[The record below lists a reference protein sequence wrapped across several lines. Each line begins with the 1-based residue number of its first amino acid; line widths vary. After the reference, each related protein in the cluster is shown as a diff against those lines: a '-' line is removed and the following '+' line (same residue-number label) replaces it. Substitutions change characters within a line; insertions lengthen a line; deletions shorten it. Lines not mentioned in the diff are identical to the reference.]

1 MQVIA
6 TAGHVDHGKSALVR
20 ALTGMEPDRW
30 AEERRRGLTIDL
42 GFAWMTLPDGQRLA
56 FVDVPGHERFV
67 PNMLAGVGPV
77 PAVLV
82 VVAADGGWMP
92 QSAEHLAAIDA
103 VGIRH
108 GLLVVTRSDLADPG
122 PATRQAAD
130 QIAATSLGRVES
142 VAVSAV
148 TGAGLPELRAA
159 LVRLMASLPV
169 PDAAAPVRL
178 WVDRSFSIR
187 GSGTVVTGTLPA
199 GTIRSGQELLL
210 TPSMRPARIRGLESL
225 NEPTAS
231 VSGVARVAL
240 NLRGVPA
247 DVPARGMALVDAGRW
262 TMTKLADVRL
272 AVPPV
277 LRLPPDITVHIGSAR
292 ILARL
297 RLLGPL
303 PDSGGTAIARL
314 TLREPLPLHVGDRL
328 LLRDPGS
335 AGVTILGATVLD
347 VAPPALARRGAAAAA
362 GRELAAW
369 PDVPAAADLLRRHGL
384 LRASAVA
391 AMGVVGSLPAP
402 VTASGW
408 LADPARWGEL
418 RRQLAEMVAAHARRD
433 PLAIGLPPEAARA
446 ALRLPDRALV
456 EALARLRAPETTPG
470 DAPSRVRLDGGY
482 LYLAEPH
489 RPLQSQGS
497 QPALPPEV
505 MAGVRAV
512 LADLASAPFLAPEA
526 GRLRELGLDGRAIG
540 AAARAGLLLR
550 VAEQIVLAPGAEA
563 EAARALAG
571 LPQPFTT
578 AEARQALGTTRRV
591 AIPLLEHLDRA
602 GITQRLPDDRR
613 RLRLKKSGL
622 GCIGGLCPVSAKARQ
637 TGGRM
642 RVVPK
647 RKEFIMTAVEDAPAA
662 SATATTGVPASEEEA
677 RELAMQWA
685 NEHAARLT
693 ERVRSSL
700 AKKNGQ
706 SNGHIA
712 PRIGGPITYDPN
724 TGAPYLPFDVV
735 ETSPITF
742 GGPPPYAPSKIVPA
756 GSFSYLIAYIYT
768 NPASD
773 AAAGWYNSASVQCGA
788 RPWRMTLDLTNLT
801 TGTTSNLVQNGVF
814 GSPAD
819 VITPVFF
826 LLPTAGPA
834 LGADPWLIEA
844 NVTVYVDIPAQP
856 FAAFGT
862 NFYDIDNDPGGLP
875 FYPPIPA
882 EPAGWRFD
890 LPNRYLIFP

>member
-1 MQVIA
+1 MRSAAVQVIA

-108 GLLVVTRSDLADPG
+108 GLLVVTRCDLADPG

-130 QIAATSLGRVES
+130 QIAGTSLGPVEA

-159 LVRLMASLPV
+159 LVRLVASLPV

-225 NEPTAS
+225 NEPATS
-231 VSGVARVAL
+231 VRGVARVAL
-240 NLRGVPA
+240 NLRGIPA

-262 TMTKLADVRL
+262 TMTKVADVRL
-272 AVPPV
+272 AIPPGI
-277 LRLPPDITVHIGSAR
+277 RLPPDITVHIGSAR
-292 ILARL
+292 ILTRL

-391 AMGVVGSLPAP
+391 AMGVTGSLPAP

-408 LADPARWGEL
+408 LADPVRWGEL
-418 RRQLAEMVAAHARRD
+418 NRRLAEMVAAHARRD

-456 EALARLRAPETTPG
+456 EALARPRAPGAAPGDAPG

-482 LYLAEPH
+482 LCLGGPQK
-489 RPLQSQGS
+489 PLQSQGT
-497 QPALPPEV
+497 QPALPSQV

-512 LADLASAPFLAPEA
+512 LADLAGAPFMAPEA

-550 VAEQIVLAPGAEA
+550 VTEQIVLAPGAEA

-571 LPQPFTT
+571 LPQPFTA

-591 AIPLLEHLDRA
+591 AIPLLEYLDRA

-613 RLRLKKSGL
+613 RLR
-622 GCIGGLCPVSAKARQ
+622 
-637 TGGRM
+637 
-642 RVVPK
+642 
-647 RKEFIMTAVEDAPAA
+647 
-662 SATATTGVPASEEEA
+662 
-677 RELAMQWA
+677 
-685 NEHAARLT
+685 
-693 ERVRSSL
+693 
-700 AKKNGQ
+700 
-706 SNGHIA
+706 
-712 PRIGGPITYDPN
+712 
-724 TGAPYLPFDVV
+724 
-735 ETSPITF
+735 
-742 GGPPPYAPSKIVPA
+742 
-756 GSFSYLIAYIYT
+756 
-768 NPASD
+768 
-773 AAAGWYNSASVQCGA
+773 
-788 RPWRMTLDLTNLT
+788 
-801 TGTTSNLVQNGVF
+801 
-814 GSPAD
+814 
-819 VITPVFF
+819 
-826 LLPTAGPA
+826 
-834 LGADPWLIEA
+834 
-844 NVTVYVDIPAQP
+844 
-856 FAAFGT
+856 
-862 NFYDIDNDPGGLP
+862 
-875 FYPPIPA
+875 
-882 EPAGWRFD
+882 
-890 LPNRYLIFP
+890 

>member
-1 MQVIA
+1 VQVIA

-108 GLLVVTRSDLADPG
+108 GLLAVTRCDLADPG
-122 PATRQAAD
+122 PATRQALE
-130 QIAATSLGRVES
+130 QMSRTSLGSVEA

-159 LVRLMASLPV
+159 LARLVASLPV
-169 PDAAAPVRL
+169 PDDAAPVRL

-210 TPSMRPARIRGLESL
+210 TPSLRPARIRGIESL
-225 NEPTAS
+225 NEPATS

-240 NLRGVPA
+240 NLRGIPA
-247 DVPARGMALVDAGRW
+247 DVPARGMALVEAGRW
-262 TMTKLADVRL
+262 MLTKLADVRL
-272 AVPPV
+272 SLPGPQ
-277 LRLPPDITVHIGSAR
+277 RLPPDMTVHIGSAR
-292 ILARL
+292 TLARV
-297 RLLGPL
+297 RLLYWPGGNDPPQSPPAPGGKPFPPDPLGPL
-303 PDSGGTAIARL
+303 ARL
-314 TLREPLPLHVGDRL
+314 TLREALPLHVGDRL

-369 PDVPAAADLLRRHGL
+369 PDVPAPADLLRRHGL
-384 LRASAVA
+384 LRASTVA
-391 AMGVVGSLPAP
+391 AMGVTGSLPPP

-418 RRQLAEMVAAHARRD
+418 RRQLGELVAAHARRD

-456 EALARLRAPETTPG
+456 EALARLPG
-470 DAPSRVRLDGGY
+470 PQDAPSRVQLDNGY
-482 LYLAEPH
+482 LRLADPQE
-489 RPLQSQGS
+489 PLQAQGH
-497 QPALPPEV
+497 QPALPPHV
-505 MAGVRAV
+505 VAGVQAV
-512 LADLASAPFLAPEA
+512 LADLAEAPFMAPEA

-550 VAEQIVLAPGAEA
+550 VTEQIVLAPGAEA
-563 EAARALAG
+563 QAARALAG
-571 LPQPFTT
+571 LPQPFTA

-591 AIPLLEHLDRA
+591 AIPLLEYLDRA

-613 RLRLKKSGL
+613 R
-622 GCIGGLCPVSAKARQ
+622 V
-637 TGGRM
+637 
-642 RVVPK
+642 
-647 RKEFIMTAVEDAPAA
+647 
-662 SATATTGVPASEEEA
+662 
-677 RELAMQWA
+677 
-685 NEHAARLT
+685 RLT
-693 ERVRSSL
+693 SGRR
-700 AKKNGQ
+700 
-706 SNGHIA
+706 
-712 PRIGGPITYDPN
+712 
-724 TGAPYLPFDVV
+724 
-735 ETSPITF
+735 
-742 GGPPPYAPSKIVPA
+742 
-756 GSFSYLIAYIYT
+756 
-768 NPASD
+768 
-773 AAAGWYNSASVQCGA
+773 
-788 RPWRMTLDLTNLT
+788 
-801 TGTTSNLVQNGVF
+801 
-814 GSPAD
+814 
-819 VITPVFF
+819 
-826 LLPTAGPA
+826 
-834 LGADPWLIEA
+834 
-844 NVTVYVDIPAQP
+844 
-856 FAAFGT
+856 
-862 NFYDIDNDPGGLP
+862 
-875 FYPPIPA
+875 
-882 EPAGWRFD
+882 
-890 LPNRYLIFP
+890 